1 MWNSADQCDFS
12 KELIKKYPAVTGL
25 NSFLPGW
32 NTKDKNKHN
41 HANIQNKR
49 LKQDIRLAALLKTN
63 IALLSSLYFS
73 LSSDILAISQ
83 KKILFDKSFFSV

>member
-83 KKILFDKSFFSV
+83 KKILFDKFLFSV